1 MSYSTVSGGSHI
13 YFIEIILIYPYLYC
27 NRLQLLNF
35 QKGEEPRCYIL
46 LAGKE
51 VVIQKLKQI
60 SAELLVRAEQDK
72 FQSAV
77 LSKPWCLLS

>member
-13 YFIEIILIYPYLYC
+13 YFIEIILVYPYLYC
-27 NRLQLLNF
+27 THLQLFF
-35 QKGEEPRCYIL
+35 QKGEEPRCHIL

-60 SAELLVRAEQDK
+60 SVELLFRAEQIK

-77 LSKPWCLLS
+77 LS